1 MNRVLTFSHIT
12 KTYPGVV
19 ALKDVSASFEEGKV
33 HALLGENGAGKSTL
47 IKVLSGAANPDS
59 GEVHIFGK
67 AYQRLT
73 PKLSQSLGI
82 GVIYQ
87 EFNLVPQLSVAENI
101 FLGHEHRNG
110 LFVDKKRMIAVAEK
124 LLSELGVKLDPAA
137 EVRSLSVAYMQI
149 VEIAKAMSRNARI
162 LVLDEPTAPLTGNE
176 VDALFSLIRAL
187 RQRGVTMLYISHRM
201 EELFEIC
208 DTVTVLRDGEI
219 VDALPMEG
227 ADRQK
232 LIDLMVGRQL
242 LEEFPQK
249 NYAVCDTVL
258 AVDKLCSARVRD
270 VSFSLCR
277 GEILGIAGLVGAGRT
292 ELARLLFGADPIR
305 SGTILLDGE
314 PLAPRSPADAIRRGL
329 ALVPEDRK
337 RHGLLLELSVR
348 HNISLPILRALAR
361 FLLVDRNGERAQV
374 LDFIENLR
382 IKTPGDGVRIKNLS
396 GGNQQK
402 AVIAKW
408 LATRSKVLIF
418 DEPTRGIDVGAKQEI
433 YRLMHRLAADGLGII
448 MISSEMPELLGM
460 ADRILVMRDGAL
472 VGQMD
477 KSEATQQGILELA
490 AGYHMEAV

>member
-12 KTYPGVV
+12 KTYPGVT
-19 ALKDVSASFEEGKV
+19 ALKDVSLSFEEGKV

-47 IKVLSGAANPDS
+47 IKVLSGAITPDS
-59 GEVHIFGK
+59 GEVGIFGEI
-67 AYQRLT
+67 YSRLN

-101 FLGHEHRNG
+101 FLGHEFHNG
-110 LFVDKKRMIAVAEK
+110 FFVDKKKMVAAATR
-124 LLSELGVKLDPAA
+124 LLVELGVDLDPLAQ
-137 EVRSLSVAYMQI
+137 VRSLSVAYMQI
-149 VEIAKAMSRNARI
+149 VEIAKAMSRDARI

-176 VDALFSLIRAL
+176 VDALFSLIRSL
-187 RQRGVTMLYISHRM
+187 RRRGVTMVYISHRM

-208 DTVTVLRDGEI
+208 DTVTVLRDGMLI
-219 VDALPMEG
+219 DTLPMDG
-227 ADRQK
+227 VDRK
-232 LIDLMVGRQL
+232 TLIDLMVGRRL
-242 LEEFPQK
+242 LEEFPPK
-249 NYAVCDTVL
+249 DYAVCEEVL
-258 AVDKLCSARVRD
+258 AVEKLCSPRVRD
-270 VSFSLCR
+270 ISFTLCR

-292 ELARLLFGADPIR
+292 ELARLLFGADPIS
-305 SGTILLDGE
+305 SGTIMLDGAV
-314 PLAPRSPADAIRRGL
+314 LVPRCPAHVIRQGI

-348 HNISLPILRALAR
+348 HNISLPILHMLSR
-361 FLLVDRNGERAQV
+361 FLLIDQVVERKRV
-374 LDFIENLR
+374 LEFIENLR

-408 LATRSKVLIF
+408 LASRSKVLIF

-433 YRLMHRLAADGLGII
+433 YRLMHRLAAEGLGII

-460 ADRILVMRDGAL
+460 ADHILVMRDGAL
-472 VGQMD
+472 AGQMD
-477 KSEATQQGILELA
+477 KEEATQEAILELA
-490 AGYHMEAV
+490 AGYHKEAI